1 MKKTKLVALLMAL
14 VMVLSVSAASAET
27 YNPFWIE
34 PMETPVTLNVVTGW
48 GPDASLPEGTT
59 PENNKL
65 LSVLEDMNIKLNYLW
80 TVPDEQFDER
90 LALQIS
96 SGELP
101 DVVMLG
107 SSDYYDFRDTGYLR
121 DLTEA
126 YEKWGSDEL
135 KELMNGMGADA
146 LKYGSKDGKIYGIP
160 AVLDAAEGVVGL
172 YYRADWLKALNMEVP
187 TTMDGVNE
195 MIIALAK
202 YGETVNGGKTVAGMA
217 NASAVLNNNFSM
229 NGYFQAY
236 GSYPNRWV
244 MRDGKLMN
252 GLLLDETLD
261 ALKGLHY
268 LYENGGIAVD
278 FPTWNFDTFE
288 ARLVSDQVAT
298 VFGTYYIAAWPL
310 NENKQ
315 ANPDA
320 DWAEIDLINLGSK
333 PAMNQASLQFFNV
346 VTKDAPAGAEEALIK
361 MLNMSLASSANST
374 SDKTFFNGRDLAKNG
389 STVFWLPA
397 YMYYPTPY
405 TRVREHVYAA
415 YDAKDEGLLTTD
427 YERELYGYMTSWL
440 SEGTKNENF
449 ATNWG
454 QYMSRLGKEM
464 GIALGLRA
472 RETGNYEPNY
482 FYGPT
487 TEAESRY
494 SSTLSDMASQF
505 VNDFIMGNKTEAD
518 WATFKTQYLE
528 AGGQAVQDA
537 INAQYAE
544 ITK

>member
-48 GPDASLPEGTT
+48 GPDSSLPEGTT

-101 DVVMLG
+101 DIVMLG

-135 KELMNGMGADA
+135 KELMNGLGADA
-146 LKYGSKDGKIYGIP
+146 LKYGSQDGKIYGIP

-202 YGETVNGGKTVAGMA
+202 YGETVNGGKSVAGMA

-320 DWAEIDLINLGSK
+320 DWAEIDLINLGAK

-361 MLNMSLASSANST
+361 MLNMTLASSANST
-374 SDKTFFNGRDLAKNG
+374 SEKAFFNGRDLAKNG

-415 YDAKDEGLLTTD
+415 YDAKDESLLTTD

-440 SEGTKNENF
+440 SEGTKAENF
-449 ATNWG
+449 ANAWG
-454 QYMSRLGKEM
+454 QYESRLGKEM